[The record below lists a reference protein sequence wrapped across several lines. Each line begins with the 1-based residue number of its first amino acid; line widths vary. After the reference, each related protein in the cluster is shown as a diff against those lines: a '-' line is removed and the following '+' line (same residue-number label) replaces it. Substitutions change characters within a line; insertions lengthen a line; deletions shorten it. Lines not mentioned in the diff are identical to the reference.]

1 MKLLILFTPLRVQE
15 TCSVELI
22 GALFQ
27 SLHLLTPP
35 LAVVSSCHA
44 TNQVRVLR
52 KSQIQ

>member
-27 SLHLLTPP
+27 SLHLLSPP
-35 LAVVSSCHA
+35 
-44 TNQVRVLR
+44 RGRFVLSR
-52 KSQIQ
+52 NESG